1 MAVKHIIY
9 RLPNQTIQPTFI
21 NMRGGIGGW
30 SYGTIEEEDL
40 TRLDPESYYIQEI
53 SAEESSSLKWYGN
66 IRGYIDTRSNIGSN
80 VVTTEEEYREYIPN
94 EITGSVISFMKK
106 IRKMDVERYYD
117 KKFQLLSAKNFPG
130 EKETWEQQ
138 YNEASAYTQ
147 NTGSATPLLSLL
159 AQKRGITVG
168 TLAQNVILKRD
179 ASVSASAE
187 ILGSQQ
193 LERDAIDNLSTIEQV
208 RRYFISG
215 SV

>member
-9 RLPNQTIQPTFI
+9 KLPNQTIQPTFI
-21 NMRGGIGGW
+21 NARGGMGGW

-40 TRLDPESYYIQEI
+40 TRLDPESYCIQEI

-66 IRGYIDTRSNIGSN
+66 VRGYIDNRSNIGSN
-80 VVTTEEEYREYIPN
+80 IVTTEEEYREYIPN

-106 IRKMDVERYYD
+106 IRKIDVERHYD
-117 KKFQLLSAKNFPG
+117 KKFQLLNVKNFPG

-159 AQKRGITVG
+159 AQKRGITLG
-168 TLAQNVILKRD
+168 TLAQNVISKRD
-179 ASVSASAE
+179 AYVSASAE

-193 LERDAIDNLSTIEQV
+193 VERDAIDNLSTIEQV